1 MRSHKP
7 RAAGDQD
14 RFFLGHKR
22 TVHHATLHLKARCIS
37 LEGALRRVGVAAEH
51 FSSRKNVYRSRLI
64 LQAYPLSSTMSHSPF
79 PTCRAAIRAMP
90 AVSARA
96 IAASHHT
103 CDGVDVPEVVLP
115 SAAAAV
121 CASGSD
127 AGGATSSTSDCSE
140 VFCTERVRTG
150 ADFGRTA
157 ACFGGGGGTAV
168 ADIVAPGLGIRGT
181 NGPLPLGALLREF
194 PSPEAP
200 HKPWYETESMM
211 VKLVSRSAIVSPV
224 LLKLK
229 ALSNSVPE
237 KSGQS
242 VLNVAGLLAMTAY
255 EPDGSVSSPE
265 NAIILWFVP
274 FSKSRS
280 SVTAT
285 DEVP

>member
-1 MRSHKP
+1 MRSDKP
-7 RAAGDQD
+7 CAAGDQD

-103 CDGVDVPEVVLP
+103 CDGVDVPEVVLT

-127 AGGATSSTSDCSE
+127 AGGATSSTSGWPRGFLYAKGCSGGG
-140 VFCTERVRTG
+140 FWSTG
-150 ADFGRTA
+150 AR
-157 ACFGGGGGTAV
+157 
-168 ADIVAPGLGIRGT
+168 LG
-181 NGPLPLGALLREF
+181 
-194 PSPEAP
+194 
-200 HKPWYETESMM
+200 
-211 VKLVSRSAIVSPV
+211 
-224 LLKLK
+224 
-229 ALSNSVPE
+229 
-237 KSGQS
+237 
-242 VLNVAGLLAMTAY
+242 
-255 EPDGSVSSPE
+255 
-265 NAIILWFVP
+265 
-274 FSKSRS
+274 
-280 SVTAT
+280 
-285 DEVP
+285 